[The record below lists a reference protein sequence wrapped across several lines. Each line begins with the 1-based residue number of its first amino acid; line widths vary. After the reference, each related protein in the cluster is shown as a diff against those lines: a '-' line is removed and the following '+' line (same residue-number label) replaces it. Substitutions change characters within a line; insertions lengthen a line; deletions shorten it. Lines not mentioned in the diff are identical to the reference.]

1 MSGPRPGGVTL
12 VAVIIWIW
20 SLVDLIVGVLSV
32 IAFWIPAIIIN
43 LGFGLGV
50 LGNGILS
57 IVFGI
62 IGFFIAGGLLRG
74 SRVARALV
82 TIWLIFS
89 LIGAVVSLV
98 NGSVFGGIV
107 SLAVAI
113 IGLLLL
119 WAGKAA
125 RYFDR
130 G

>member
-1 MSGPRPGGVTL
+1 MAGSRPGGVTL

-20 SLVDLIVGVLSV
+20 ALIDLIIGVLSV
-32 IAFWIPAIIIN
+32 LALWIPAIIID
-43 LGFGLGV
+43 LGWGLGV
-50 LGNGILS
+50 LWNGIVA

-89 LIGAVVSLV
+89 LVGAIISLV
-98 NGSVFGGIV
+98 NGSVLGGII
-107 SLAVAI
+107 SLLVAI
-113 IGLLLL
+113 LGILLL
-119 WAGKAA
+119 WAGKAS
-125 RYFDR
+125 RFFSR